1 MNMTNPAAEG
11 TSYFFINKISKIQS
25 FIVLGGLK
33 CEKLA
38 NNVIKV
44 TNKGPGT
51 CFYKKVK
58 RSDHFWSKYVFLS
71 QH

>member
-1 MNMTNPAAEG
+1 MPGNPAAEG
-11 TSYFFINKISKIQS
+11 TGYFFINKISKFQS

-44 TNKGPGT
+44 TNKGPST
-51 CFYKKVK
+51 CFSKKSEEK
-58 RSDHFWSKYVFLS
+58 GHIIIK
-71 QH
+71 